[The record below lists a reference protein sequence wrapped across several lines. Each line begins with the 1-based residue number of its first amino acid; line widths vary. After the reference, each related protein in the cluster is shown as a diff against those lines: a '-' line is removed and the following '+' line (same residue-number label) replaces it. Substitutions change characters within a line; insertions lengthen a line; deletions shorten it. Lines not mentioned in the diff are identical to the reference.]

1 MLNLTVNQFMTA
13 SPYTIGHDQP
23 LSAAHRL
30 MREHDIRHLPV
41 LDGGGLVGILSQRD
55 LHLIE
60 TLKDVDPDQV
70 RVSEAMSTEVLTVR
84 PRASVRRTVT
94 EMTKRKIG
102 SAVVIEGMTV
112 VGVFTTTDAM
122 GVLVGMLEPAVRR
135 EVAARAASAAER

>member
-41 LDGGGLVGILSQRD
+41 LDRGGLVGILSQRD

-60 TLKDVDPDQV
+60 SLKDVDPDQV
-70 RVSEAMSTEVLTVR
+70 SVSEAMSSEVFTVR
-84 PRASVRRTVT
+84 PRATIRRTVT
-94 EMTKRKIG
+94 EMAKRKVG
-102 SAVVIEGMTV
+102 SAVVIEGTTV
-112 VGVFTTTDAM
+112 VGVFTTTDAL
-122 GVLVGMLEPAVRR
+122 GVLVGVLDPVVRR
-135 EVAARAASAAER
+135 EMGERAASAER